1 MSRRTSLTFA
11 AMSMLLLA
19 LAVAPAIAHDV
30 PASTGGAGVKAD
42 MTMWIKDAEDKL
54 IQLAEATPE
63 AGYAWRPNKDVRT
76 TGEVFMHVAAANLGA
91 PSFWGVKPPEGF
103 DFMTYE
109 KSMSKKADV
118 LKALKDSFAHMEA
131 GFAATAD
138 ADMDKPVDLFGMK
151 TTVRGGYMLL
161 LSHAHEHLGQSIAY
175 ARSNN
180 IVPPWTVKQQAQIK
194 EMTDKKAAAEKKAMA
209 EKK

>member
-1 MSRRTSLTFA
+1 MSHRPRLAFA

-19 LAVAPAIAHDV
+19 LTVAPALAHEPPPSAGD
-30 PASTGGAGVKAD
+30 AGVKGD
-42 MTMWIKDAEDKL
+42 MMMWIKDAEGKL
-54 IQLAEATPE
+54 VQLAEATPD

-76 TGEVFMHVAAANLGA
+76 TGEVFMHVVAANYGA

-103 DFMTYE
+103 NFMTHE
-109 KSMSKKADV
+109 KSLTKKADIA
-118 LKALKDSFAHMEA
+118 KALKDSFAHMEA
-131 GFAATAD
+131 GLAATSD
-138 ADMDKPVDLFGMK
+138 ADMDKPIDLFGMK

-180 IVPPWTVKQQAQIK
+180 IVPPWTVQQQAQIK
-194 EMTDKKAAAEKKAMA
+194 EMADKKAAEAKTAEKK
-209 EKK
+209 

>member
-1 MSRRTSLTFA
+1 MSRHSSSSLA
-11 AMSMLLLA
+11 ALSMLLIG
-19 LAVAPAIAHDV
+19 LAVAPAIAHEV
-30 PASTGGAGVKAD
+30 PASAGAAGVKAD
-42 MTMWIKDAEDKL
+42 MMGWIKDAEDKL

-76 TGEVFMHVAAANLGA
+76 TGEVFMHVVAANYGA

-103 DFMTYE
+103 NFQTHE
-109 KSMSKKADV
+109 KSLSKKADIV
-118 LKALKDSFAHMEA
+118 KALKDSFAHMEA
-131 GFAATAD
+131 GLMATTD

-180 IVPPWTVKQQAQIK
+180 IVPPWTAKQQAEIK
-194 EMTDKKAAAEKKAMA
+194 AMQDKMA
-209 EKK
+209 EKKTATK

>member
-1 MSRRTSLTFA
+1 MSRRSSIVFA
-11 AMSMLLLA
+11 AMSALLLA
-19 LAVAPAIAHDV
+19 LTVAPAIAHDV

-42 MTMWIKDAEDKL
+42 MLAWIKDAEGKL

-63 AGYAWRPNKDVRT
+63 SGYAWRPTKDVRT
-76 TGEVFMHVAAANLGA
+76 TGEVFMHVVAANYGA

-103 DFMTYE
+103 NFMTHE
-109 KSMSKKADV
+109 KSLSKKADIA
-118 LKALKDSFAHMEA
+118 KALKDSFAHMEQ
-131 GFAATAD
+131 GLMATTD

-175 ARSNN
+175 ARSNGV
-180 IVPPWTVKQQAQIK
+180 VPPWTAKQQE
-194 EMTDKKAAAEKKAMA
+194 EMKAMA
-209 EKK
+209 DKMKAGSK

>member
-1 MSRRTSLTFA
+1 MSRRSSLTVA
-11 AMSMLLLA
+11 AMSMLLFA
-19 LAVAPAIAHDV
+19 LTVAPAIAHDP
-30 PASTGGAGVKAD
+30 PASSGGAGVKSD
-42 MTMWIKDAEDKL
+42 MLLWIKDAEDKL

-76 TGEVFMHVAAANLGA
+76 TGEVFMHVAAANFGA
-91 PSFWGVKPPEGF
+91 PSFWGVKPPDGF
-103 DFMTYE
+103 DFQTYE

-118 LKALKDSFAHMEA
+118 LKALKDSFGHMEA
-131 GFAATAD
+131 GFTATAD
-138 ADMDKPVDLFGMK
+138 ADMDKPVELFGMK

-180 IVPPWTVKQQAQIK
+180 VVPPWTAKQQAQLK
-194 EMTDKKAAAEKKAMA
+194 AMEEKKAAEKKMAA